1 MKARD
6 VCFTFSAAHNQ
17 KAPIFGIQLHFLM
30 LPQCSC
36 IQGFYLVAMKG
47 LDIIETNGGKV
58 AIGPIVILAIG
69 EVQDQSHTKKS
80 DFPRLQTSVSLTI
93 FSSLCLK
100 VISLDMRTCLAP
112 PSLSS

>member
-17 KAPIFGIQLHFLM
+17 KAPIFGIQMHFLM

-58 AIGPIVILAIG
+58 AIGPIAILAIG
-69 EVQDQSHTKKS
+69 EVQDQSHSKKE
-80 DFPRLQTSVSLTI
+80 
-93 FSSLCLK
+93 
-100 VISLDMRTCLAP
+100 
-112 PSLSS
+112 